1 MSKRS
6 GWFKG
11 LVGLLVVAALALAL
25 AWLFGGAG
33 QVSRVGQEAAPT
45 DTPLV
50 EKRVVPTD
58 MPLPAIQPSMTPSSV
73 PAERVA
79 LTATPQSTEAPL
91 GSPAPLPA
99 DAIVF
104 PVGQSDDNGTFKVL
118 RYDPAADVLTE
129 ENVSSSLGNIRPPVI
144 EFLLSPDRR
153 FIALNLV
160 PNDEGVP
167 VPYVISVDGTE
178 ARLLPLSEVSAGRIL
193 AWIPGTD
200 RLLVDGAPSGATVN
214 LQGEDPLPLLGPIV
228 HGGAA
233 SPDGEWLV
241 LSSGGQPKCPDP
253 VQNCFYFV
261 KPDGTQGRYTPVPD
275 KAWGGETP
283 PEMTWSPDGKW
294 IAYVDSFYEGWFQVR
309 TVDADGHNLQK
320 LGPEKMKCV
329 SPAWSPDSA
338 FLVYACAESE
348 TDSYRHWERSTW
360 VSGIWLADM
369 ASGEVRQIVAAEG
382 KASWWPTW
390 LPDGL
395 GIVFVSNRGGA
406 NDLWFVR
413 PDGTGLRQLTFD
425 GQIAD

>member
-11 LVGLLVVAALALAL
+11 LVGLLVVAALAAAL
-25 AWLFGGAG
+25 AWLLGGAG

-129 ENVSSSLGNIRPPVI
+129 ENVSSPLGNIRPPVI

-200 RLLVDGAPSGATVN
+200 RILVNGGTVN
-214 LQGEDPLPLLGPIV
+214 LQGEEFIPLLALRPS
-228 HGGAA
+228 GGAA
-233 SPDGEWLV
+233 SPDGKWAV
-241 LSSGGQPKCPDP
+241 FSVIGDPNSPDRY
-253 VQNCFYFV
+253 QAWFYFV
-261 KPDGTQGRYTPVPD
+261 RPDGTDGKYTPVPD

-283 PEMTWSPDGKW
+283 PEMTWSPDGKR

-309 TVDADGHNLQK
+309 TVDAEGNNLQK
-320 LGPEKMKCV
+320 FDPEKMKCV

-338 FLVYACAESE
+338 FLVYACAEPE
-348 TDSYRHWERSTW
+348 TDSYRHWERTTW
-360 VSGIWLADM
+360 VSGLWLANV
-369 ASGEVRQIVAAEG
+369 ASGQVRQIVAAEG
-382 KASWWPTW
+382 KAAWWPTW
-390 LPDGL
+390 LPDGSD
-395 GIVFVSNRGGA
+395 IVFVSDRGGA

-413 PDGTGLRQLTFD
+413 PDGTDLRQLTFD